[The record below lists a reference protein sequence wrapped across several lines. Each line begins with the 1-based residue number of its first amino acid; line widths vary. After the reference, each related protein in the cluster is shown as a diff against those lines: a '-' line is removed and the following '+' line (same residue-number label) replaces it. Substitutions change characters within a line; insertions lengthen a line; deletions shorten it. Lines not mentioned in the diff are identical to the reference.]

1 MNPMAMGVGALAVVA
16 MVGCANGGPVNSPVA
31 PATTVAAPV
40 TTAPA
45 VTTSSSRPAPEFA
58 LPAYG
63 VEPTTT
69 RALAA
74 GEITCPPP
82 GGPTVTVRSP
92 APGSPTLTVGIP
104 DGFTEVVPHEETVR
118 LAGPA
123 GVTAEIRLT
132 PTTGDAQDAFDQYS
146 NDRVAKFSINSVSV
160 LPGDLCGYSGQK
172 LMGVLADRPGKG
184 TRYADRIVHVWTNG
198 GDFLA
203 AVRVEAPS
211 GTPEFDQASSA
222 MLADFGITMPG

>member
-1 MNPMAMGVGALAVVA
+1 MNPMAMGVGALAVVG
-16 MVGCANGGPVNSPVA
+16 MVGCGNDAPVNSPVA

-45 VTTSSSRPAPEFA
+45 ATTSSSRPAPEFA

-63 VEPTTT
+63 VEPTTR

-82 GGPTVTVRSP
+82 DGPTVTVRGP
-92 APGSPTLTVGIP
+92 APGSPTLTIGIP
-104 DGFTEVVPHEETVR
+104 DGFTEVEPHEETVR

-123 GVTAEIRLT
+123 GVRAEIRLA
-132 PTTGDAQDAFDQYS
+132 PTTADAQDAFDQYS
-146 NDRVAKFSINSVSV
+146 NERVAKFAINSVSV

-172 LMGVLADRPGKG
+172 LMGTLADQPGKG
-184 TRYADRIVHVWTNG
+184 TQYADRIVHVWTNS

>member
-1 MNPMAMGVGALAVVA
+1 MNPTAIGVGALAVVA
-16 MVGCANGGPVNSPVA
+16 MVGCGNGGPVNSPVA
-31 PATTVAAPV
+31 PATTVAAPL

-45 VTTSSSRPAPEFA
+45 ATTSSGRPAPEFA

-82 GGPTVTVRSP
+82 DGPTVTVRSP

-104 DGFTEVVPHEETVR
+104 DGFTEVIPHAETVR
-118 LAGPA
+118 LTGRAGM
-123 GVTAEIRLT
+123 TAEVTLT
-132 PTTGDAQDAFDQYS
+132 PAAGDAQDAFDQYS
-146 NDRVAKFSINSVSV
+146 NDRVAEFPINSVSV

-172 LMGVLADRPGKG
+172 LMG
-184 TRYADRIVHVWTNG
+184 I
-198 GDFLA
+198 
-203 AVRVEAPS
+203 
-211 GTPEFDQASSA
+211 
-222 MLADFGITMPG
+222 LADFGIAMPG